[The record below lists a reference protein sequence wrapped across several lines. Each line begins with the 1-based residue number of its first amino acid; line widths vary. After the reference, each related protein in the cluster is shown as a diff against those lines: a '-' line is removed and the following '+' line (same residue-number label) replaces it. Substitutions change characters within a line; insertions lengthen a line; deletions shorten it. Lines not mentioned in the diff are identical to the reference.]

1 MRILLLLLLLFA
13 WQGAAPALAFAQCL
27 ELNELLAIGAEPTA
41 LTVPLVV
48 TGRLSADWTFTGPST
63 GSREVFWTLPPAEG
77 SPVPA
82 ARLQVRAQR
91 PGQDVV
97 LKTTQAACVRQLRAD
112 LKSRKL
118 TAQPVTCPSCEAFRF
133 QGPDFEATIYSQMKG
148 DYPYVV
154 VLHQIPV
161 VPPPSPAAGGKAALP
176 TVHPVDIAIATKLL
190 ADPQVTV
197 IDVRT
202 PAEYAAGHLQGAQNM
217 DFRAL
222 DFSQQL
228 TKLNPQRRYLV
239 YCATGNRSGMAA
251 ALMQQ
256 QGISNAVNVGG
267 YNDLKAAGAK

>member
-1 MRILLLLLLLFA
+1 MRILLSLLLLFA
-13 WQGAAPALAFAQCL
+13 WQGVAPTAGFAQCL
-27 ELNELLAIGAEPTA
+27 ALDELLAIGAEPTA

-48 TGRLSADWTFTGPST
+48 TGRLPADWTFTGAGT

-77 SPVPA
+77 STLPA

-97 LKTTQAACVRQLRAD
+97 LKTTQAACVRQLRAE

-118 TAQPVTCPSCEAFRF
+118 TAQPVTCLNCEAARF
-133 QGPDFEATIYSQMKG
+133 QGPDFEATIYSLMKG
-148 DYPYVV
+148 DYPFVV

-161 VPPPSPAAGGKAALP
+161 AAPPSPAVGGKAVLP
-176 TVHPVDIAIATKLL
+176 SVHPVDIAIATKLL

-202 PAEYAAGHLQGAQNM
+202 PEEYAAGHLQGAQNM

-228 TKLNPQRRYLV
+228 AKLNPQRRYLV

-267 YNDLKAAGAK
+267 YAELKAAGAK